1 MLSVCTVQSYCNIN
15 RLVRHGILSY
25 RGDLDDQGD
34 LGDHRPDFPDRQA
47 IWAIL
52 AIWATPI

>member
-1 MLSVCTVQSYCNIN
+1 MLSVCTVQSYG
-15 RLVRHGILSY
+15 RHGILSY

-52 AIWATPI
+52 AIWATSI